1 MNSFATLLGRVGL
14 SLLFIISGFGKITG
28 FAGTTAWMASMGLP
42 FPAVLL
48 ALATV
53 VELGGGIALALGFQV
68 RYSAA
73 LLALFTLAITPVFH
87 AFWAAAPEAA
97 EIQQLM
103 FLKNLAIAGGFLL
116 LVAHGAGRLSLDA
129 RRRKRRHA

>member
-1 MNSFATLLGRVGL
+1 MTRNAPLFAIARILMAVI
-14 SLLFIISGFGKITG
+14 FIISGFGKITG
-28 FAGTTAWMASMGLP
+28 FAGTTAWMAAMGLP

-48 ALATV
+48 VLATV

-103 FLKNLAIAGGFLL
+103 FLKNLAMAGGLIHMANWDFN
-116 LVAHGAGRLSLDA
+116 
-129 RRRKRRHA
+129 RRQAA

>member
-1 MNSFATLLGRVGL
+1 MTRNAPLFAIARILMAVI
-14 SLLFIISGFGKITG
+14 FIISGFGKITG

-48 ALATV
+48 VLATV

-87 AFWAAAPEAA
+87 AFWAPAPEAA

-103 FLKNLAIAGGFLL
+103 FLKNLAMAGGLIHMANWDFN
-116 LVAHGAGRLSLDA
+116 
-129 RRRKRRHA
+129 RRQAA

>member
-1 MNSFATLLGRVGL
+1 MTRNAPLFAIARILMAVI
-14 SLLFIISGFGKITG
+14 FIISGFGKITG

-42 FPAVLL
+42 FPAVLRV
-48 ALATV
+48 LATV

-103 FLKNLAIAGGFLL
+103 FLKNLAMAGGLIHMANWDFN
-116 LVAHGAGRLSLDA
+116 
-129 RRRKRRHA
+129 RRQAA

>member
-1 MNSFATLLGRVGL
+1 MTRNAPLFAIARILMALI
-14 SLLFIISGFGKITG
+14 FIISGFGKITG

-48 ALATV
+48 VLATV

-103 FLKNLAIAGGFLL
+103 FLKNLAMAGGLIHMANWDFN
-116 LVAHGAGRLSLDA
+116 
-129 RRRKRRHA
+129 RRQAA

>member
-1 MNSFATLLGRVGL
+1 MTRNAPLFAIARILMAVI
-14 SLLFIISGFGKITG
+14 FVISGFGKITG

-48 ALATV
+48 VLATV

-103 FLKNLAIAGGFLL
+103 FLKNLAMAGGLIHMANWDFN
-116 LVAHGAGRLSLDA
+116 
-129 RRRKRRHA
+129 RRQAA

>member
-1 MNSFATLLGRVGL
+1 MTRNAPLFAIARILMAVI
-14 SLLFIISGFGKITG
+14 FIISGFGKITG

-48 ALATV
+48 VLATV

-103 FLKNLAIAGGFLL
+103 FLKNLAMAGGLIHIANWDFN
-116 LVAHGAGRLSLDA
+116 
-129 RRRKRRHA
+129 RRQAA

>member
-1 MNSFATLLGRVGL
+1 MTRNAPLFAIARILMAVI
-14 SLLFIISGFGKITG
+14 FIISGFGKIAG

-42 FPAVLL
+42 FPTVLL
-48 ALATV
+48 VLATV

-87 AFWAAAPEAA
+87 AFWTAAPEAA

-103 FLKNLAIAGGFLL
+103 FLKNLAMAGGLIHMANWDFN
-116 LVAHGAGRLSLDA
+116 
-129 RRRKRRHA
+129 RRQAA

>member
-1 MNSFATLLGRVGL
+1 MTRNAPLFAIARILMAVI
-14 SLLFIISGFGKITG
+14 FIISGFGKITG

-48 ALATV
+48 VLATV

-97 EIQQLM
+97 EIQKLM
-103 FLKNLAIAGGFLL
+103 FLKNLAMAGGLIHMANWDFN
-116 LVAHGAGRLSLDA
+116 
-129 RRRKRRHA
+129 RRQAA

>member
-1 MNSFATLLGRVGL
+1 MTRNAPLFAIARILMAVI
-14 SLLFIISGFGKITG
+14 FIISGFGKITG

-48 ALATV
+48 VLATV

-103 FLKNLAIAGGFLL
+103 FLKNLAMAGGLIHMANWDFN
-116 LVAHGAGRLSLDA
+116 
-129 RRRKRRHA
+129 RRQAA

>member
-1 MNSFATLLGRVGL
+1 MTRNAPLFAIARILMAVI
-14 SLLFIISGFGKITG
+14 FIISGFGKITG

-48 ALATV
+48 VLATV

-73 LLALFTLAITPVFH
+73 LLALFTLAIMPVFH

-103 FLKNLAIAGGFLL
+103 FLKNLAMAGGLIHMANWDFN
-116 LVAHGAGRLSLDA
+116 
-129 RRRKRRHA
+129 RRQAA

>member
-1 MNSFATLLGRVGL
+1 MTRNAPLFAIARILMAVI
-14 SLLFIISGFGKITG
+14 FIISGFGKITG

-48 ALATV
+48 VLATV

-87 AFWAAAPEAA
+87 AFWTAAPEAA

-103 FLKNLAIAGGFLL
+103 FLKNLAMAGGLIHMANWDFN
-116 LVAHGAGRLSLDA
+116 
-129 RRRKRRHA
+129 RRQAA

>member
-1 MNSFATLLGRVGL
+1 MTRNAPLFAIARILMAVI
-14 SLLFIISGFGKITG
+14 FIISGFGKITG

-42 FPAVLL
+42 FPAALL
-48 ALATV
+48 VLATV

-103 FLKNLAIAGGFLL
+103 FLKNLAMAGGLIHMANWDFN
-116 LVAHGAGRLSLDA
+116 
-129 RRRKRRHA
+129 RRQAA

>member
-1 MNSFATLLGRVGL
+1 MTRNAPLFAIARILMALI
-14 SLLFIISGFGKITG
+14 FIISGFGKITG

-103 FLKNLAIAGGFLL
+103 FLKNLAMAGGLIHMANWDFN
-116 LVAHGAGRLSLDA
+116 
-129 RRRKRRHA
+129 RRQAA